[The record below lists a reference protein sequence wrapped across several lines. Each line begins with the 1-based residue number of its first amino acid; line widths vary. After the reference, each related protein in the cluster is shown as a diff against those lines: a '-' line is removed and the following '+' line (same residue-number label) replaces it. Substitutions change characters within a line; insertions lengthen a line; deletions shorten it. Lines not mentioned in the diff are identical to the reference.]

1 MNFWDRVSRTS
12 GSTRGSRA
20 QPTPKTPREGPF
32 GAEEAEKTVQR
43 TEKQELVSSLKSTF
57 QEAAM
62 VVVTHQ
68 NGLTVAE
75 ITELRRKMRQAG
87 GRFKVTKNRLARLAL
102 QGTPYEGLAHLF
114 TGPTA
119 IAISSDPVAAAKTAV
134 DFSKTHEKLRI
145 TGGALGQRVLD
156 AEGVKSLATLP
167 SLDVLRGRLLGLIAT
182 PATRIASLL
191 KAPAGQLARVLQAH
205 ATKGEAA

>member
-1 MNFWDRVSRTS
+1 
-12 GSTRGSRA
+12 
-20 QPTPKTPREGPF
+20 
-32 GAEEAEKTVQR
+32 VQR
-43 TEKQELVSSLKSTF
+43 SEKQELVSSLKGTF
-57 QEAAM
+57 QEAAL

-75 ITELRRKMRQAG
+75 ITELRRKMRAAG

-102 QGTPYEGLAHLF
+102 QGTQYEGLAHLF

-119 IAISSDPVAAAKTAV
+119 IAVSGDPVAAAKTAV
-134 DFSKTHEKLRI
+134 DFSKTHEKLQI

-167 SLDVLRGRLLGLIAT
+167 SLDELRGKFLGLIAA
-182 PATRIASLL
+182 PATRIAGLL
-191 KAPAGQLARVLQAH
+191 QAPGGQLARVLRAH
-205 ATKGEAA
+205 ASKAEAA